1 MVMTVQMS
9 ENVDTLDRVEQ
20 IINMLKFLTYE
31 GDCVDG
37 ETMQYILE
45 KVGMDWQML
54 RQLVLTMPLEQVEYL
69 VEERKDIIK

>member
-1 MVMTVQMS
+1 MTVQMS

-45 KVGMDWQML
+45 KIGMDWQML
-54 RQLVLTMPLEQVEYL
+54 RQLILTMPLEQVEYL
-69 VEERKDIIK
+69 VEERKDLNI

>member
-54 RQLVLTMPLEQVEYL
+54 RQLILTMPLEQVEYL

>member
-1 MVMTVQMS
+1 MTVQMS

-54 RQLVLTMPLEQVEYL
+54 RQLILTMPLEQVEYL

>member
-1 MVMTVQMS
+1 MTAQMS

-20 IINMLKFLTYE
+20 IINMLKFLTYD

-45 KVGMDWQML
+45 RVGMDWKML
-54 RQLVLTMPLEQVEYL
+54 RQLILTIPLEQVEYL
-69 VEERKDIIK
+69 VQERKDINK

>member
-1 MVMTVQMS
+1 MTAQMS

-31 GDCVDG
+31 GDCVNE

-45 KVGMDWQML
+45 KIGMDWQML
-54 RQLVLTMPLEQVEYL
+54 RQLILTMPLEQVEYL
-69 VEERKDIIK
+69 VEERKDLNK

>member
-1 MVMTVQMS
+1 MTVQMN

-54 RQLVLTMPLEQVEYL
+54 RQLILTMPLEQVEYL
-69 VEERKDIIK
+69 IEERKDLNK

>member
-1 MVMTVQMS
+1 MTAQMS

-37 ETMQYILE
+37 ETMQYILKE
-45 KVGMDWQML
+45 TGIEWSVL

-69 VEERKDIIK
+69 VEERKDLNK